1 MAKGTFF
8 ENLCISYPNHITEEI
23 NFLWEYCAG
32 QVCWEYNP
40 CWDPNSS
47 ADWDWIY
54 DMLNKMIDKEIRFL
68 EKE

>member
-8 ENLCISYPNHITEEI
+8 ENLYVSYPGHTTEEI
-23 NFLWEYCAG
+23 KFLWEYCAG

-40 CWDPNSS
+40 WDPDSS
-47 ADWDWIY
+47 ADWNWIY
-54 DMLNKMIDKEIRFL
+54 DMFDKMIDKEIKSL